1 MQRIARLATTAAVLA
16 ATGLLAT
23 GCGGDGDDDKGAK
36 PAAVPAAAGSQSAAG
51 QTAAVPDTAALETAV
66 RAYTEYLFKGNGA
79 GAYPILSTRCQDKI
93 SKPEYDTLAAEAK
106 KTYGALTIKSI
117 RVDQMSGDMARASY
131 DVGVP
136 ALERKGQPWT
146 RESGT
151 WRWDAC

>member
-1 MQRIARLATTAAVLA
+1 MQRTARLATTAALA
-16 ATGLLAT
+16 ATVLLAT
-23 GCGGDGDDDKGAK
+23 GCGGDGDDDKGTK
-36 PAAVPAAAGSQSAAG
+36 PAAAPASAGSGPVAG
-51 QTAAVPDTAALETAV
+51 QTAAAPDTAALETAV
-66 RAYTEYLFKGNGA
+66 RAYTEHLFKGNGA

-93 SKPEYDTLAAEAK
+93 GRPGYDALAAEAK

-117 RVDQMSGDMARASY
+117 KVDQMSGDMARASY

-146 RESGT
+146 REGGT